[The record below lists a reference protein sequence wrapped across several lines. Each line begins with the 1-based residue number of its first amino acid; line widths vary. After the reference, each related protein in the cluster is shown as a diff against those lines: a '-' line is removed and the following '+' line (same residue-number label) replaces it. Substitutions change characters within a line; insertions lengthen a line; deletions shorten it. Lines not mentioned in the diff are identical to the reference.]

1 MVTDMN
7 DVTSMHAQRT
17 AMGPAAEVSG
27 LAVCGQRCAA
37 VPDRTGSLSFGAAL
51 PSAGRYRLFP
61 QSQHRG
67 LVQTVALTL
76 EAPVTES
83 IDMGHSSR

>member
-1 MVTDMN
+1 M
-7 DVTSMHAQRT
+7 
-17 AMGPAAEVSG
+17 
-27 LAVCGQRCAA
+27 
-37 VPDRTGSLSFGAAL
+37 SFSAAL

-76 EAPVTES
+76 EAPVTKS
-83 IDMGHSSR
+83 IDIGHSSR

>member
-1 MVTDMN
+1 MS

-51 PSAGRYRLFP
+51 PGAGRYRLFP
-61 QSQHRG
+61 QFQHRG
-67 LVQTVALTL
+67 VVQSVAFTL
-76 EAPVTES
+76 EAPVTEH